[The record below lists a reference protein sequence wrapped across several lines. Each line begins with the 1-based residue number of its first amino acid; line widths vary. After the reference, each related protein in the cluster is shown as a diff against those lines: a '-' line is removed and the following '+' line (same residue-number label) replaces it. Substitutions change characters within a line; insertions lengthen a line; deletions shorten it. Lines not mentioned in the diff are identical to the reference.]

1 MKCEKCGHEN
11 GPYAIICEKC
21 GTPLKIEENKLLQ
34 EKYHDKGKHI
44 DIEEIVEINE
54 APDFN
59 KTRKKVFKVLVFTI
73 IILIAFL
80 LYFVGS
86 YLLDK
91 GSKEVL
97 DTYSDYMKNS
107 SLALFYFGEEKEID
121 SLCQNYSKDY
131 GFDYLNI
138 QIHKISQKNK
148 RKMQQELN
156 IYNVTSALVVIKS
169 GVPIVSL
176 PQVEE
181 EEVLPFLQE
190 NELVPKQLGDANEQL
205 EEFKKATSSE
215 NPVLLY
221 LPTSYREDI
230 DNSSKA
236 LRSISEQYNLE
247 YYEVKGYYLSKKQL
261 MKLMTQLGYSEIQ
274 EDLILYIVDGKVE
287 QTVKD
292 TKKKDYFQLLSSYD
306 IIDTSSADYLVSI
319 SYNKFLEMMID
330 EKEKYVIL
338 IGSNDC
344 LSCDRV
350 RPILGQLANQNQIV
364 IYYLNATSEWD
375 NISAKVKELGVETGL
390 TSTPFM
396 IIVEKGKILDSAVGF
411 ATRSLY
417 IEKLTEMGVIR

>member
-1 MKCEKCGHEN
+1 
-11 GPYAIICEKC
+11 
-21 GTPLKIEENKLLQ
+21 
-34 EKYHDKGKHI
+34 
-44 DIEEIVEINE
+44 
-54 APDFN
+54 
-59 KTRKKVFKVLVFTI
+59 
-73 IILIAFL
+73 
-80 LYFVGS
+80 
-86 YLLDK
+86 
-91 GSKEVL
+91 
-97 DTYSDYMKNS
+97 
-107 SLALFYFGEEKEID
+107 
-121 SLCQNYSKDY
+121 
-131 GFDYLNI
+131 
-138 QIHKISQKNK
+138 
-148 RKMQQELN
+148 
-156 IYNVTSALVVIKS
+156 
-169 GVPIVSL
+169 
-176 PQVEE
+176 
-181 EEVLPFLQE
+181 
-190 NELVPKQLGDANEQL
+190 
-205 EEFKKATSSE
+205 
-215 NPVLLY
+215 
-221 LPTSYREDI
+221 
-230 DNSSKA
+230 
-236 LRSISEQYNLE
+236 
-247 YYEVKGYYLSKKQL
+247 
-261 MKLMTQLGYSEIQ
+261 MTQLGYSEIQ

-396 IIVEKGKILDSAVGF
+396 IIVEKGKILDSVVGF